1 MENTEKQYTVL
12 IADDHDGVRK
22 GIRNIIE
29 RVKRFQ
35 VVGEAKDGKEALRL
49 TQKIAPDLLL
59 LDVQLPLLR
68 GEEVA
73 KRVSSSNPEV
83 KILAL
88 SSFDNSEYITT
99 MIENGASGYLTKDE
113 APALLIDAAMDIL
126 ENQATEWISENLIQE
141 TGINLQ
147 NKLVPEVTLTHIELQ
162 ILEYLKE
169 GMSET
174 EIAEELEFS
183 NMRLSKYIQILLLKY
198 DVGSLQELLE
208 II

>member
-126 ENQATEWISENLIQE
+126 ENQATEWISENLIRE

-174 EIAEELEFS
+174 EIAEELGFS

>member
-126 ENQATEWISENLIQE
+126 ENQATEWISENLIRE

>member
-1 MENTEKQYTVL
+1 MENAEKHYTVL

-73 KRVSSSNPEV
+73 NRVSSSNPEV

-88 SSFDNSEYITT
+88 SSFDNSEYIIT

-126 ENQATEWISENLIQE
+126 ENQATEWISENLIRK

-147 NKLVPEVTLTHIELQ
+147 NKLVPEVTLTHIEHQ
-162 ILEYLKE
+162 IMEYLKE

-174 EIAEELEFS
+174 EIAEKLGFS

-198 DVGSLQELLE
+198 DVESLQELLE
-208 II
+208 NI